1 MNPTLENKKL
11 RTSPIPSNPP
21 WWQSQRL
28 QSGVSQV
35 FVYCLLLAGTLIFLA
50 PLGWMI
56 STSLKRLDDV
66 WNLTMVWIPQ
76 PIQWQNYAEALKTL
90 PFLLYVQNSVFVAV
104 LSMIGSVLS
113 AALVGF
119 GFARF
124 RFPGRNVLFYIL
136 LGTMMLPGTVTFIPV
151 YVMFAKLG
159 WVYTFLPLIVPP
171 FLGSAFNIFL
181 MRQFLLTIP
190 VELDEAARMDGASSL
205 DIFWNVLLPLMR
217 PAIATVA
224 VFSFMSA
231 WNDFFGP
238 LLYLRDDQY
247 TLSLGL
253 AFYRATNLSA
263 SAMSATNWHYMMAI
277 ATLAM
282 IPNII
287 LFFVAQRQFL
297 EGITLTG
304 MKG

>member
-1 MNPTLENKKL
+1 MIPNKENQL
-11 RTSPIPSNPP
+11 LSSHPISSTPP

-28 QSGVSQV
+28 QGEVSKI
-35 FVYCLLLAGTLIFLA
+35 FVYALLLAGTLIFLA
-50 PLGWMI
+50 PLAWML

-66 WNLTMVWIPQ
+66 WNLTMQWIPQ
-76 PIQWQNYAEALKTL
+76 PIQWQNYADALNTL
-90 PFLLYVQNSVFVAV
+90 PFLLYIQNSMFVAV
-104 LSMIGSVLS
+104 LSMFGSVLS
-113 AALVGF
+113 AALVGY

-124 RFPGRNVLFYIL
+124 RFPGRNALFYVL

-181 MRQFLLTIP
+181 MRQFLMTIP
-190 VELDEAARMDGASSL
+190 IELDEAARMDGASSL
-205 DIFWNVLLPLMR
+205 QIFWSVLLPLMR
-217 PAIATVA
+217 PAIATIA

-253 AFYRATNLSA
+253 AFYRASNLSA
-263 SAMSATNWHYMMAI
+263 SAMSATNWHYMMVI

-282 IPNII
+282 IPNLV
-287 LFFVAQRQFL
+287 LFFIAQRQFL

>member
-1 MNPTLENKKL
+1 MTSNLENEALFRGAAISK
-11 RTSPIPSNPP
+11 PQ
-21 WWQSQRL
+21 WWKSQRL
-28 QSGVSQV
+28 QGVA
-35 FVYCLLLAGTLIFLA
+35 YKILIYILLLAGSLIFLA
-50 PLGWMI
+50 PLAWMV

-66 WNLTMVWIPQ
+66 WSINMQWIPQ
-76 PIQWQNYAEALKTL
+76 PIQWQNYGEALKTL
-90 PFLLYVQNSVFVAV
+90 PFFQYVGNSVFVAV
-104 LSMIGSVLS
+104 LSMVGSVLS
-113 AALVGF
+113 AALVGY

-124 RFPGRNVLFYIL
+124 HFPGRNVLFYIL

-190 VELDEAARMDGASSL
+190 IELDEAARMDGASSL
-205 DIFWNVLLPLMR
+205 AIFWSVLLPLMR

-238 LLYLRDDQY
+238 LLYLKDEQY

-263 SAMSATNWHYMMAI
+263 SAMSATNWHYMMVI

-287 LFFVAQRQFL
+287 LFFLAQRQFL

-304 MKG
+304 LKG